1 LTDDYCNRTMARIGK
16 VWHEFMGER
25 GPKPPNYG
33 LLSVWE
39 FEFYKAFH
47 LLRDGC
53 ALPAPQ
59 RPPVSGLTRSEASGF
74 LVTLKSMTAE
84 DYYLA
89 TRKLTWEFDRRTN
102 LEKPPISVDLE
113 WADSQR
119 NEEIIWLERLLKP
132 PRPKAEAAGKKIWRD
147 LLRATTYADVRKV
160 CGRWSRLPAVRGA
173 GLTPFPDHVR
183 TNAAQFL
190 AMKRNKRFPKSSF
203 GDDSRIE
210 YLARG
215 MAGIMVSRSPMTGI
229 ERLRNMKHSPG
240 GPFWTECEGNQSLP
254 RDRQYCSCWRCRI
267 SRGNK
272 LTKTMQTAY
281 DDGFRVLMQIAAETR
296 APKEWKNRLLRW
308 FSRKA

>member
-1 LTDDYCNRTMARIGK
+1 
-16 VWHEFMGER
+16 MGER
-25 GPKPPNYG
+25 GPKPPDYG

-47 LLRDGC
+47 LLRDGY
-53 ALPAPQ
+53 ALPVHQ

-74 LVTLKSMTAE
+74 LAALKSMSAE

-89 TRKLTWEFDRRTN
+89 TRKLTSEFDQRTN
-102 LEKPPISVDLE
+102 LEKPPISIDLE

-119 NEEIIWLERLLKP
+119 NEEIIWLESLLKP
-132 PRPKAEAAGKKIWRD
+132 ARHKAEAAGKKIWRD
-147 LLRATTYADVRKV
+147 LLRATTYAELRKA
-160 CGRWSRLPAVRGA
+160 CGRWSRLPAVRRA

-190 AMKRNKRFPKSSF
+190 AMKRNKRFPKSSY

-240 GPFWTECEGNQSLP
+240 GPFWTEHEGNQLLP
-254 RDRQYCSCWRCRI
+254 RDRQRCDCWRCNI
-267 SRGNK
+267 KRGNE
-272 LTKTMQTAY
+272 LTKRLQAPF
-281 DDGFRVLMQIAAETR
+281 DDGFRVFMQIAAKTK
-296 APKEWKNRLLRW
+296 APKEWKDRLLRW

>member
-1 LTDDYCNRTMARIGK
+1 
-16 VWHEFMGER
+16 MGER
-25 GPKPPNYG
+25 GPKPPDYG

-47 LLRDGC
+47 LLRDGY
-53 ALPAPQ
+53 ALPARQ

-74 LVTLKSMTAE
+74 LATLKRMSAW

-89 TRKLTWEFDRRTN
+89 TRRLTAEFDQRTN
-102 LEKPPISVDLE
+102 LEKPPTSVDLE

-119 NEEIIWLERLLKP
+119 NEEMIWLERLLKP
-132 PRPKAEAAGKKIWRD
+132 ARPKAEAAGKKIWRD
-147 LLRATTYADVRKV
+147 LLRATTYADVRKA
-160 CGRWSRLPAVRGA
+160 CGRWSRLPTVRGA

-190 AMKRNKRFPKSSF
+190 AMKRNERFPKSSY

-240 GPFWTECEGNQSLP
+240 APFWIEREGNQPLP
-254 RDRQYCSCWRCRI
+254 RDRQRCGCWRCNI
-267 SRGNK
+267 KRGNE
-272 LTKTMQTAY
+272 LSNSLQGPF
-281 DDGFRVLMQIAAETR
+281 DNGFRVFMQIAAETK
-296 APKEWKNRLLRW
+296 APKEWGNRLLRW
-308 FSRKA
+308 FSRKT